1 MSEYIMNKETGKIE
15 LHFDKADYLA
25 LPEDK
30 KREIKSNF
38 LFSRAAG
45 AWVSRCKFPHL
56 YRPEQVAKSL
66 GLENGG
72 SIGEFLSFEEQQE
85 RKAERA
91 EARADRY
98 EYKAEKA
105 QQEGKRL
112 QAPIDRMHGDIA
124 FFTQPN
130 INTSAGRAFTR
141 QRNRM
146 WDAWERGFEEFKK
159 SEYYEQA
166 ADYAR
171 RSAQKPTDK
180 GFCDRRIKEAEKT
193 IRDQRKNLEHY
204 QARLEKINA
213 GETVKRYDG
222 SIITAEE
229 VESWIE
235 QAEQITEQAISKI
248 CYYKQCIEDIGGPNY
263 TQADIKPGYIVRIG
277 RREPVKILAAGH
289 VNVTYQTATGFEL
302 KAAYA
307 EITEIIKA
315 EEEEKEPQP
324 FKVGETFNIYNR
336 VYEIIKAT
344 ASTVTIR
351 TGEKE
356 YRKTPKKRFI
366 PCEGKTRWCLA
377 VESGYQGTIYR

>member
-72 SIGEFLSFEEQQE
+72 SVGEFLTFEEQQD

-105 QQEGKRL
+105 QQEGQRL

-166 ADYAR
+166 AETAR
-171 RSAQKPTDK
+171 RTAQKPTDK

-193 IRDQRKNLEHY
+193 IRAQRKNIEQY
-204 QARLEKINA
+204 QGRLDKINA
-213 GETVKRYDG
+213 GETIRRYDG

-235 QAEQITEQAISKI
+235 QADQIIEQAISKI
-248 CYYKQCIEDIGGPNY
+248 CYYKQCIEDLGGVQFSKENL
-263 TQADIKPGYIVRIG
+263 KPGQLVIISRWKG
-277 RREPVKILAAGH
+277 TPVKVQKCNPTTIIYEFLESHMRLADG
-289 VNVTYQTATGFEL
+289 TPMTG
-302 KAAYA
+302 KAAYS
-307 EITEIIKA
+307 EII
-315 EEEEKEPQP
+315 
-324 FKVGETFNIYNR
+324 R
-336 VYEIIKAT
+336 
-344 ASTVTIR
+344 
-351 TGEKE
+351 
-356 YRKTPKKRFI
+356 
-366 PCEGKTRWCLA
+366 LA
-377 VESGYQGTIYR
+377 